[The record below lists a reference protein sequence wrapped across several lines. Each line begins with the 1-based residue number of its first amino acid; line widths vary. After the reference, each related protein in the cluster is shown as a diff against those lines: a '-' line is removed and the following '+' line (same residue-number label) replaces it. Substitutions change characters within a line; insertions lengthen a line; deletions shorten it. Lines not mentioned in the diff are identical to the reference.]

1 MNTRRCCYVPII
13 SLVFIIIGLMMIIS
27 HKTIH
32 EIIESWK
39 NSAPGEPS
47 KLFEMS
53 TRFGGV
59 MLVGIAAIVVEFL
72 WWIVIVNSDL
82 GYLNRMNESYNDGTP
97 CAGKLACTVWRGG
110 KPGEYGRK
118 VPVSKG
124 YLSR

>member
-39 NSAPGEPS
+39 NSALGEPS

-53 TRFGGV
+53 T
-59 MLVGIAAIVVEFL
+59 
-72 WWIVIVNSDL
+72 
-82 GYLNRMNESYNDGTP
+82 
-97 CAGKLACTVWRGG
+97 
-110 KPGEYGRK
+110 
-118 VPVSKG
+118 
-124 YLSR
+124 

>member
-39 NSAPGEPS
+39 NSALGEPS

-59 MLVGIAAIVVEFL
+59 MLVGIAAIVAEFL
-72 WWIVIVNSDL
+72 
-82 GYLNRMNESYNDGTP
+82 
-97 CAGKLACTVWRGG
+97 
-110 KPGEYGRK
+110 
-118 VPVSKG
+118 
-124 YLSR
+124 

>member
-32 EIIESWK
+32 EIIEDWK

-72 WWIVIVNSDL
+72 
-82 GYLNRMNESYNDGTP
+82 
-97 CAGKLACTVWRGG
+97 
-110 KPGEYGRK
+110 
-118 VPVSKG
+118 
-124 YLSR
+124 